1 MNHEETVRQLGGF
14 GKCKAMVGASFSKG
28 ENKLYMR
35 FKGSRK
41 LNSAVITL
49 NSMDTYDIEFSKA
62 TVKGLQNVQN
72 VNGVYCDMLKETF
85 EKTTGLYLS
94 F

>member
-14 GKCKAMVGASFSKG
+14 GRCKAMVGAKFSKD
-28 ENKLYMR
+28 EKSLYMR
-35 FKGSRK
+35 FKGSRS

-49 NSMDTYDIEFSKA
+49 NSMDLYDVTFSRA
-62 TVKGLQNVQN
+62 TTKGLQNVQEIK
-72 VNGVYCDMLKETF
+72 GIYGDMLKETF